1 MGMQIN
7 TNMAANN
14 AYRSLSN
21 TQTDLSKSLEKLS
34 SGLRINRA
42 GDDAAGLAISE
53 GLKSQ
58 IGGLSVAARNA
69 QDGIGAVQTAEGGL
83 NQAHSILQRLRDLG
97 VQAAN
102 DTNNAESRGAI
113 ATEAT
118 SLVKE
123 LDRIAGSTNF
133 NGAQLL
139 DGSKATMSLQVG
151 ANADANSTID
161 VNLGG
166 ANVKSIATTLAG
178 GDLSTTGSSFAATV
192 ASLTTAAATFTST
205 VTDPDT
211 GAVTTKAIT
220 TAVLNDRI
228 GDTAQ
233 NPNAADFQSVDEYAA
248 ALRSD
253 ANFAANFTVAVTK
266 DANGAGSG
274 IVVTALDGGVVSTT
288 AAPAAGLATG
298 GATTAVSGGL
308 KFDSA
313 DNARASITMID
324 AQIKTVSTARAD
336 LGATQ
341 NRLES
346 AVQTINVAKEN
357 LTASN
362 SRIRD
367 TDMAEEMVKF
377 TRNNILSQAGTA
389 MLAQANQSN
398 QGVLQLLR

>member
-69 QDGIGAVQTAEGGL
+69 QDGIGLVQTAEGGL

-102 DTNNAESRGAI
+102 DTNNTESRAAI
-113 ATEAT
+113 KTEAT
-118 SLVKE
+118 SLVNE
-123 LDRIAGSTNF
+123 LGRIAEGTDF
-133 NGAQLL
+133 NGTKLL
-139 DGSKATMSLQVG
+139 NGDNPTLNIQVG
-151 ANADANSTID
+151 ANGDAASQIAVD
-161 VNLGG
+161 LSG
-166 ANVKSIATTLAG
+166 ASVKGVATTLNLGAMSNSGSTFAIADPTALAG
-178 GDLSTTGSSFAATV
+178 E
-192 ASLTTAAATFTST
+192 ATFTST
-205 VTDPDT
+205 KDGV
-211 GAVTTKAIT
+211 VTTVAT
-220 TAVLNDRI
+220 STL
-228 GDTAQ
+228 
-233 NPNAADFQSVDEYAA
+233 AA
-248 ALRSD
+248 AGPFTSVEGYAD
-253 ANFAANFTVAVTK
+253 ALSKDTDFASKFTVTVEK
-266 DANGAGSG
+266 DANGKGTG
-274 IVVTALDGGVVSTT
+274 ISVQAKDGG
-288 AAPAAGLATG
+288 L
-298 GATTAVSGGL
+298 L
-308 KFDSA
+308 ENA
-313 DNARASITMID
+313 DNAAAGTGLDVGVKGAATTGLDFTSAASAQASIKLID
-324 AQIKTVSTARAD
+324 TQITAVSTARAD

>member
-58 IGGLSVAARNA
+58 IGGLTVASRNA
-69 QDGIGAVQTAEGGL
+69 QDGIGLVQTAEGGL

-102 DTNNAESRGAI
+102 DTNNNESRAAI
-113 ATEAT
+113 KTEAT
-118 SLVKE
+118 SLVNE
-123 LDRIAGSTNF
+123 LGRISGGTDF
-133 NGAQLL
+133 NGTKLL
-139 DGSKATMSLQVG
+139 NGDNTKLSIQVG
-151 ANADANSTID
+151 ANGDADSQIAVDLS
-161 VNLGG
+161 G
-166 ANVKSIATTLAG
+166 ANVKAIATTLNLGALASGGSTFDIADATALAG
-178 GDLSTTGSSFAATV
+178 
-192 ASLTTAAATFTST
+192 AATFTST
-205 VTDPDT
+205 KDGV
-211 GAVTTKAIT
+211 VTTVT
-220 TAVLNDRI
+220 TADLGSSFTSVEGYADALR
-228 GDTAQ
+228 GD
-233 NPNAADFQSVDEYAA
+233 ADFSAK
-248 ALRSD
+248 
-253 ANFAANFTVAVTK
+253 FTVSVEK
-266 DANGAGSG
+266 DANGAGTG
-274 IVVTALDGGVVSTT
+274 IVVQAKDGGTLLDADNGT
-288 AAPAAGLATG
+288 AGTGLAAGAETASVGTGLDFTSATK
-298 GATTAVSGGL
+298 AQ
-308 KFDSA
+308 
-313 DNARASITMID
+313 ASIKLID
-324 AQIKTVSTARAD
+324 QQIIAVSTARAD